1 MGLLTFMPCSTFYR
15 HVVVLKSGKIK
26 TRTQNMDDLE
36 GMMNDKSLR
45 KTQVRGALLEYFHH
59 TGDAKLPAVW

>member
-1 MGLLTFMPCSTFYR
+1 M
-15 HVVVLKSGKIK
+15 LKANKIK

-36 GMMNDKSLR
+36 SMMNDKSLR